1 MSQQGPIL
9 VVSTARRPSF
19 AATLDL
25 GRLFPVVETEWADA
39 VRAVEQVQPAA
50 VLAATS
56 DTDAA
61 GLAELA
67 ARVAARQPYLPLI
80 SVDPRVPHPDN
91 VIPFFQ
97 SQTSQTPDGGSD
109 RLVARLRAALR
120 VRSLHATVMRRL
132 VPATPMALSHIDPAR
147 DATVLLIGRGGAYPT
162 LSVALGERT
171 GVVGALSIEAAAKHL
186 NVRDIDGIVLGEGFS
201 PRVVDAFLTV
211 LTEDAR
217 FRNLPV
223 VVTADDLAPAYDLPN
238 LEIVSDD
245 SAQVVSTVLPL
256 IRQHAF
262 EAHLSRT
269 LKAIDADGLIDA
281 RTGLLTPEAFE
292 RDFASA
298 IYQTQQ
304 RGGGLSVARFAF
316 DPGTSPRAVRR
327 RADHQPPDAANGFR
341 RRAGG
346 RLGGR
351 GRRRY
356 RSEHRPHR
364 RTAAVQRDA
373 PYLARQARHTGG
385 TGCDGRNPGVEGFR
399 EVAAGVVRERRGS
412 PRRVV
417 IVLSTSL
424 IKTRFRCH
432 CRPRTPRSLQA
443 ILKLACKAFDFP

>member
-25 GRLFPVVETEWADA
+25 ARLFPVVETEWAEA
-39 VRAVEQVQPAA
+39 MRAVEQVQPAA

-56 DTDAA
+56 DTDGA

-67 ARVAARQPYLPLI
+67 ARVASRQPYLPLI
-80 SVDPRVPHPDN
+80 SVDPRLPHPDN

-97 SQTSQTPDGGSD
+97 SQTSQTPAGSD

-132 VPATPMALSHIDPAR
+132 EPATPMALSHIDPAR

-186 NVRDIDGIVLGEGFS
+186 NVRDIDGIVLGEGFGL
-201 PRVVDAFLTV
+201 RVVDAFLTV

-223 VVTADDLAPAYDLPN
+223 VVTANDLAPAYDLPN

-245 SAQVVSTVLPL
+245 AAQVVATALPL

-281 RTGLLTPEAFE
+281 RTGLLTREAFE

-316 DPGTSPRAVRR
+316 DPEHPRAQFDGARIISRLMRQMDFGAAQEDGSVVVVFAETDLKTAHTIARR
-327 RADHQPPDAANGFR
+327 LSSVMRHTSHGTRDA
-341 RRAGG
+341 
-346 RLGGR
+346 
-351 GRRRY
+351 
-356 RSEHRPHR
+356 RSEPTVTVATLLPSDSAKSLRSRLQEEAHR
-364 RTAAVQRDA
+364 AA
-373 PYLARQARHTGG
+373 
-385 TGCDGRNPGVEGFR
+385 
-399 EVAAGVVRERRGS
+399 S
-412 PRRVV
+412 
-417 IVLSTSL
+417 
-424 IKTRFRCH
+424 
-432 CRPRTPRSLQA
+432 
-443 ILKLACKAFDFP
+443 

>member
-25 GRLFPVVETEWADA
+25 AKLFPVVETEWAEA

-56 DTDAA
+56 DTGAA

-80 SVDPRVPHPDN
+80 AVDPQVPYPDN

-97 SQTSQTPDGGSD
+97 TQTLQAQGGGSD

-132 VPATPMALSHIDPAR
+132 VPATPMSLSHIDPAR

-186 NVRDIDGIVLGEGFS
+186 NIRDIDGIVLGEGFS
-201 PRVVDAFLTV
+201 PRVIDAFLTV

-223 VVTADDLAPAYDLPN
+223 VLTAVDLAPAYDLPN

-245 SAQVVSTVLPL
+245 TAQAVATALPL

-281 RTGLLTPEAFE
+281 RTGLLTREAFE

-316 DPGTSPRAVRR
+316 DPEHPRAQFDGARIISRLMRQMDFGAAHEDGSVVVVFAETDLKTAHTVARR
-327 RADHQPPDAANGFR
+327 LSSVMRHTSHG
-341 RRAGG
+341 
-346 RLGGR
+346 
-351 GRRRY
+351 
-356 RSEHRPHR
+356 
-364 RTAAVQRDA
+364 QRDA
-373 PYLARQARHTGG
+373 RSEPA
-385 TGCDGRNPGVEGFR
+385 VS
-399 EVAAGVVRERRGS
+399 VATLLPNDSAK
-412 PRRVV
+412 
-417 IVLSTSL
+417 SL
-424 IKTRFRCH
+424 
-432 CRPRTPRSLQA
+432 RSRLQEEA
-443 ILKLACKAFDFP
+443 HRAAS